1 VDEKLAFIECASA
14 DDANKT
20 LNLNGKPFLGSC
32 LKVLEKELYNGGQ
45 KRQFFSAC
53 CVAVVVT
60 GIFLLLLFI
69 YFIYFIYLFIF
80 YFLFLFIYLFII
92 IIFLFF
98 LFIYIKQAFM
108 IVVLDHTVTE
118 VI

>member
-1 VDEKLAFIECASA
+1 VDEKFALIECASA

-69 YFIYFIYLFIF
+69 YFIYLFIF

>member
-1 VDEKLAFIECASA
+1 MDEKFAFIECASA

-32 LKVLEKELYNGGQ
+32 LKILEKELYNGGL

-60 GIFLLLLFI
+60 GIFLFFYYYYLFI
-69 YFIYFIYLFIF
+69 LFIF
-80 YFLFLFIYLFII
+80 YFFI
-92 IIFLFF
+92 
-98 LFIYIKQAFM
+98 FIYIF
-108 IVVLDHTVTE
+108 IYYYFF
-118 VI
+118 